1 MFAVKVWTLTL
12 LALGLALLVV
22 FACSRAFRRKLLAGD
37 GLATPWSPGSDG
49 GLALG
54 LFRIGGGV
62 FGVLAYGARQQMG
75 GTAGRATGLRKLVLG
90 ISPTVLAAVAVC
102 VLARLRGRTPEQ
114 ALGLASSESTRDA
127 GRGVVA
133 YLTAYPAVMAGIAL
147 WAHLFD
153 MVGVEIPS
161 QEAVKTVLTKQAWPE
176 AAASVAVVVIMAP
189 LLEEMVFR
197 GFLLSALSRRMGPT
211 GALVLT
217 AALFGLLHTA
227 DHPFYAGPIF
237 VLGLLL
243 GWLYLRPGRLWV
255 AVGCHGA
262 HNALA
267 LLTAWLAFG

>member
-1 MFAVKVWTLTL
+1 MFAVEVWVLSL
-12 LALGLALLVV
+12 LAVGIALLVA
-22 FACSRAFRRKLLAGD
+22 FACSPAFRRKLFAGD
-37 GLATPWSPGSDG
+37 GLATPWITGSDV

-54 LFRIGGGV
+54 LFLIAVGV
-62 FGVLAYGARQQMG
+62 FGVLAYAARQQVG
-75 GTAGRATGLRKLVLG
+75 GTGWRATGLQKLVLG

-133 YLTAYPAVMAGIAL
+133 YLTAYPAVMAVIVL

-176 AAASVAVVVIMAP
+176 VAASVAVVVIVAP

-197 GFLLSALSRRMGPT
+197 GFLLSALSRRMGPA
-211 GALVLT
+211 GAVVLS

-243 GWLYLRPGRLWV
+243 GWLYLRTGRLWV

-267 LLTAWLAFG
+267 LVTAWLLFR